1 MTERIGQRT
10 LRFDQAPRILSHA
23 AAVGKK
29 EGAGPLGAQFDFV
42 APDDRMGQK
51 SWELAESELQKTAIR
66 TALQK
71 GGLSRDDL
79 DLVLAGDLLNQCTGS
94 FLASMQSDVPYLGQ
108 YGACST
114 MAQGLALGACLLAG
128 GAARRLLAAASSH
141 FCSAERQYRFPLA
154 YGGQRTPPA
163 QWTATA
169 AGAAVLAA
177 GQPRRKSAPQG
188 AGAVLA
194 AGQPRRKSA
203 PQGAGAVL
211 AAGQPRRK
219 SAPQGA
225 GAVLA
230 AGQPHHK
237 STPQGAEAAVGRSGQ
252 DAADGDLLITH
263 ALFGKMVEMG
273 VTDANNMGAAMA
285 PAAYDTLS
293 TLLADLG
300 AQPRDF
306 DCIVTGDLGHVGA
319 DILLTLLREDGI
331 DLSPVYS
338 DCGSLLF
345 GEKQDAH
352 AGGSGC
358 GCSAAVLCGPLLRDM
373 HAGKIRRLVF
383 AGTGAMMSPTS
394 VQQGQPIAGICHA
407 VVIERSGA

>member
-1 MTERIGQRT
+1 MIRRIGQRT
-10 LRFDQAPRILSHA
+10 LQLENRPFLLAHA

-29 EGAGPLGAQFDFV
+29 EGEGPLGSQFDFV
-42 APDDRMGQK
+42 TEDDRMGQK
-51 SWELAESELQKTAIR
+51 SWELAESELQKTAIE
-66 TALQK
+66 TALNKAGLQK
-71 GGLSRDDL
+71 SDL
-79 DLVLAGDLLNQCTGS
+79 DLILAGDLLNQCIGS

-114 MAQGLALGACLLAG
+114 MAQGLALGACLVEG
-128 GAARRLLAAASSH
+128 GAARRLVASASSH

-154 YGGQRTPPA
+154 YGGQRTPTA

-169 AGAAVLAA
+169 AGAAVLG
-177 GQPRRKSAPQG
+177 GQG
-188 AGAVLA
+188 
-194 AGQPRRKSA
+194 
-203 PQGAGAVL
+203 
-211 AAGQPRRK
+211 
-219 SAPQGA
+219 
-225 GAVLA
+225 
-230 AGQPHHK
+230 
-237 STPQGAEAAVGRSGQ
+237 SGHIR
-252 DAADGDLLITH
+252 ITH

-273 VTDANNMGAAMA
+273 VKDANNMGAAMA

-300 AQPRDF
+300 AQPKDF

-319 DILLTLLREDGI
+319 DILLTLLREDKI

-345 GEKQDAH
+345 DDGQDAH

-373 HAGKIRRLVF
+373 QAGKIRRLVF